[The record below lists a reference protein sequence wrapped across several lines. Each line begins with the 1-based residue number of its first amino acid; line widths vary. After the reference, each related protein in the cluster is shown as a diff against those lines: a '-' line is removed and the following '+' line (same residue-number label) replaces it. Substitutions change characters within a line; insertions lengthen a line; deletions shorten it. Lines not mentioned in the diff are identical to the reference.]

1 MSDETQKIV
10 EGARRDG
17 RFSPEA
23 FFFVYQALEFAR
35 YELDLGGSSDE
46 APPSSEE
53 DPDRE
58 TSRHIT
64 GQQLCE
70 AIRQFALRQFG
81 YLAECVLKSWG
92 ITKTGDFGE
101 IVYCLIQWELM
112 KKTPNDRRED
122 FDDVFDFHSGLCQSF
137 RISLPD

>member
-23 FFFVYQALEFAR
+23 FFFVYQSLEFAR
-35 YELDLGGSSDE
+35 HELDLGGSSDE

-70 AIRQFALRQFG
+70 ALRQFALRQFG
-81 YLAECVLKSWG
+81 YLVECVLNSWG
-92 ITKTGDFGE
+92 ITKPGDFRCLL
-101 IVYCLIQWELM
+101 YCL
-112 KKTPNDRRED
+112 
-122 FDDVFDFHSGLCQSF
+122 
-137 RISLPD
+137 LPLEFMNMPRK